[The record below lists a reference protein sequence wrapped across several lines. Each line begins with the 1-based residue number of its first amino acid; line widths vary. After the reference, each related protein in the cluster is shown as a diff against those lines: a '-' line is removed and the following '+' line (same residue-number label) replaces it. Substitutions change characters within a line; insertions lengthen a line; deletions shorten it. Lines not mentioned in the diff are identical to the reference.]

1 MNQSMAIVLAVIGGA
16 VLPLQVLINSRLAV
30 GLGNALWAT
39 TVSFIVG
46 TLGMLVWL
54 LLTRQTSADWS
65 QAAQLPWWVWLG
77 GLLGGAYV
85 TFTIVTVPV
94 LGATVLVLLLILGQM
109 LAGTLLDHFGILT
122 QQQPVN
128 LAKIAG
134 LVLVFV
140 GTVLVVRS

>member
-54 LLTRQTSADWS
+54 LMTRQTSADWS

-134 LVLVFV
+134 LVLVFI

>member
-1 MNQSMAIVLAVIGGA
+1 MNQSMALALAVIGGA
-16 VLPLQVLINSRLAV
+16 VLPLQVLVNSRLAV

-46 TLGMLVWL
+46 TLGMLAWL
-54 LLTRQTSADWS
+54 VISRQTSADWS
-65 QAAQLPWWVWLG
+65 QALALPWWVWFG

-94 LGATVLVLLLILGQM
+94 LGATALVLLLILGQM
-109 LAGTLLDHFGILT
+109 VAGTLLDHFGILT
-122 QQQPVN
+122 QAQPVN
-128 LAKIAG
+128 LAKLAG
-134 LVLVFV
+134 LALVFI

>member
-1 MNQSMAIVLAVIGGA
+1 MNQSIALALAVVGGA
-16 VLPLQVLINSRLAV
+16 ILPLQVLINSRLAV

-46 TLGMLVWL
+46 TVGMLAWL
-54 LLTRQTSADWS
+54 LVTRQASADWS
-65 QAAQLPWWVWLG
+65 QAASMPWWVWLG

-109 LAGTLLDHFGILT
+109 LAGTALDHFGILT
-122 QQQPVN
+122 QQQPVT
-128 LAKIAG
+128 LSKVAG
-134 LVLVFV
+134 LVLVFI